1 MHPTKLMQPSNKP
14 GRHENPAWSSNR
26 LLAGRWLDWV
36 MLALA
41 GLAWASTPLLLAR
54 GLGIDGGN
62 TQYLV
67 ALAGLAAGVL
77 LLVFAMRPPFN
88 GLGLKFISKWQ
99 PPSLLVIIVA
109 GLAFRLAWVL
119 AFPATPSSDGATYLD
134 LAEQLLHEGHY
145 GTDGTRAYWPPGY
158 PFFLVPWLWAFG
170 SKLAVILSQ
179 FSLYL
184 AGIVG
189 CYKLAQMLSGDQA
202 GRLAALL
209 FSIWPNLIA
218 LTGTPEKE
226 ALILAILPW
235 VCMGAMRPH
244 ILPMALAGLVLGFG
258 TLVQPS
264 LQFLLIAF
272 AALIPMLHG
281 WRSIH
286 GAILLVVCA
295 AAVIA
300 PWTLR
305 NYHQFGQFVLVSTN
319 GGYNLYRANNP
330 LADGGYTSRGEIVFS
345 TLDEIEKDR
354 VAKQYA
360 IAWIKQNPVDFFKLV
375 VEKEIR
381 FMGDD
386 STGIYT
392 TLKRGRGTDNPN
404 IYLIA
409 KLAANAWWLA
419 VWLLIAAT
427 VWPSRYHD
435 HAASYRIIAWC
446 WLYLFVLHSVF
457 ESNGKYHIPM
467 LWMLSVWIAC
477 AIASKNSNKTKKHYQ
492 STRTPKNGGLTAS

>member
-1 MHPTKLMQPSNKP
+1 MHPTKLMQSSNKP
-14 GRHENPAWSSNR
+14 GRHESPAWSSSR

-62 TQYLV
+62 TQYLA
-67 ALAGLAAGVL
+67 ALAGLIAGAL
-77 LLVFAMRPPFN
+77 LLALAIRPPFN
-88 GLGLKFISKWQ
+88 EMGLKLISQWQ
-99 PPSLLVIIVA
+99 PPSLLVIIAA
-109 GLAFRLAWVL
+109 GLALRLAWVL
-119 AFPATPSSDGATYLD
+119 AFPATPSSDGATYLG
-134 LAEQLLHEGHY
+134 LAERLLHEGHY
-145 GTDGTRAYWPPGY
+145 ETAGTRAYWPPGY

-179 FSLYL
+179 FFLYL
-184 AGIVG
+184 VGVVG
-189 CYKLAQMLSGDQA
+189 CYKLARTLSGDQA

-235 VCMGAMRPH
+235 VCMGVMRPH
-244 ILPMALAGLVLGFG
+244 ILPIALAGLGLGFG

-272 AALIPMLHG
+272 AVLIPMLHG
-281 WRSIH
+281 WRKIY
-286 GAILLVVCA
+286 GAFLLVICA
-295 AAVIA
+295 VAVIS

-305 NYHQFGQFVLVSTN
+305 NYQKFGAFVLVSTN
-319 GGYNLYRANNP
+319 GGDVLYRANNP
-330 LADGGYTSRGEIVFS
+330 LADGGYAPKGTIDLSAYGEV
-345 TLDEIEKDR
+345 EKDR
-354 VAKQYA
+354 IAKQRA
-360 IAWIKQNPVDFFKLV
+360 IEWIRQNPTGFLTLV
-375 VEKEIR
+375 VEKQIR

-386 STGIYT
+386 SMGIYT
-392 TLKRGRGTDNPN
+392 TLKRGEGSDNPN
-404 IYLIA
+404 IYILA
-409 KLAANAWWLA
+409 KLAANAWWLV
-419 VWLLIAAT
+419 VWLLIAVM
-427 VWPSRYHD
+427 VWSSRH
-435 HAASYRIIAWC
+435 HTASYRATTWC

-467 LWMLSVWIAC
+467 LWVLSVWIAC
-477 AIASKNSNKTKKHYQ
+477 AIASKNSDRTEEHSQ
-492 STRTPKNGGLTAS
+492 LIRTPGMNV

>member
-1 MHPTKLMQPSNKP
+1 MYPIKRIQSLNKH
-14 GRHENPAWSSNR
+14 GRHENLAWGSNR

-54 GLGIDGGN
+54 GLDIDGKN

-67 ALAGLAAGVL
+67 ALAGLTAGVL
-77 LLVFAMRPPFN
+77 LLAFVIRQPFI
-88 GLGLKFISKWQ
+88 GRGLKLISQWQ
-99 PPSLLVIIVA
+99 PPSLILIIAA
-109 GLAFRLAWVL
+109 GLALRLAWVL
-119 AFPATPSSDGATYLD
+119 AFPATPSSDGATYLV
-134 LAEQLLHEGHY
+134 LAGQLLNEGHY
-145 GTDGTRAYWPPGY
+145 ATAGTRAYWPPGY
-158 PFFLVPWLWAFG
+158 PFFLTPWLWVFG
-170 SKLAVILSQ
+170 PKLAVLISQ
-179 FSLYL
+179 FALYL
-184 AGIVG
+184 VGAVG
-189 CYKLAQMLSGDQA
+189 CYTLAKMLAGDQA
-202 GRLAALL
+202 GRLAVLL

-235 VCMGAMRPH
+235 VCIGVLRQY
-244 ILPMALAGLVLGFG
+244 ILPMAFAGLALGFG

-272 AALIPMLHG
+272 AVLIPMLHG
-281 WRSIH
+281 WRKIH

-305 NYHQFGQFVLVSTN
+305 NYQQFGQFVLVSTN
-319 GGYNLYRANNP
+319 GGDNLYRANNP
-330 LADGGYTSRGEIVFS
+330 LADGGYRPRGEIDFS
-345 TLDEIEKDR
+345 AYDEIEMDR
-354 VAKQYA
+354 AAKQHA
-360 IAWIKQNPVDFFKLV
+360 VAWIGQNPLDFFKLV
-375 VEKEIR
+375 VEKQIR

-392 TLKRGRGTDNPN
+392 TLKRGGGTDNP
-404 IYLIA
+404 ITYLLA
-409 KLAANAWWLA
+409 KLAVNAWWLG
-419 VWLLIAAT
+419 VWLLIAAM
-427 VWPSRYHD
+427 VWSSRCHT
-435 HAASYRIIAWC
+435 APYRIITWC

-467 LWMLSVWIAC
+467 LWVLSVWIAC
-477 AIASKNSNKTKKHYQ
+477 AIASKNSDKTKKHHQ
-492 STRTPKNGGLTAS
+492 PIRTPGSNV

>member
-1 MHPTKLMQPSNKP
+1 MYPTKLMQSSNKP
-14 GRHENPAWSSNR
+14 DRHESPAGSSSR
-26 LLAGRWLDWV
+26 LLAGRWLDWI

-54 GLGIDGGN
+54 GLGINGGN
-62 TQYLV
+62 TLYLV
-67 ALAGLAAGVL
+67 ALAGLTAGVL
-77 LLVFAMRPPFN
+77 LLALAIRPPFN
-88 GLGLKFISKWQ
+88 GLGLKLISQWQ
-99 PPSLLVIIVA
+99 PPSLIVIIAA
-109 GLAFRLAWVL
+109 GLALRLAWVL
-119 AFPATPSSDGATYLD
+119 AFPATPSSDGATYLG

-145 GTDGTRAYWPPGY
+145 ETAGTRAYWPPGY

-179 FSLYL
+179 FFLYL
-184 AGIVG
+184 AGVVG

-235 VCMGAMRPH
+235 VCMGVMRPH
-244 ILPMALAGLVLGFG
+244 ILPMALAGLALGFG

-272 AALIPMLHG
+272 AVLIPMLHG
-281 WRSIH
+281 WRTIH
-286 GAILLVVCA
+286 GAVLLIVCA

-305 NYHQFGQFVLVSTN
+305 NYQQFGQFALVSTN
-319 GGYNLYRANNP
+319 GGDNLYRANNP
-330 LADGGYTSRGEIVFS
+330 WADGGYRPRGEIDFS
-345 TLDEIEKDR
+345 AYDEIEKDR
-354 VAKQYA
+354 AAKQHA
-360 IAWIKQNPVDFFKLV
+360 VAWIRQNPVDFFKLV
-375 VEKEIR
+375 VEKQIR

-386 STGIYT
+386 STGIYS
-392 TLKRGRGTDNPN
+392 TLKRGGGTDNPKT
-404 IYLIA
+404 YLLA

-419 VWLLIAAT
+419 VWLLIAAM
-427 VWPSRYHD
+427 VWSSRRPT
-435 HAASYRIIAWC
+435 ASYRIITWC

-467 LWMLSVWIAC
+467 VWVLCVWVAC
-477 AIASKNSNKTKKHYQ
+477 AIATQNSQRAK
-492 STRTPKNGGLTAS
+492 